1 MYPHLKQDL
10 GPPEPP
16 KMRSPSEPGQ
26 RKVSISEPT
35 IDIYTSGSQT
45 SSDILRLACA
55 ALSAEELAEWI
66 CNHSA
71 SRREA
76 ICR

>member
-1 MYPHLKQDL
+1 MSPVDT
-10 GPPEPP
+10 GPPE
-16 KMRSPSEPGQ
+16 MRSPGGKPGQ

-66 CNHSA
+66 CSHTA
-71 SRREA
+71 SEGGPYA
-76 ICR
+76 AKP